1 MEMQLVRYFL
11 ALGEEQHFT
20 RCKALRRGAE
30 EFRLKASARDKWR
43 RMKSWVVVNIAI
55 LEQQR

>member
-1 MEMQLVRYFL
+1 MEMQMVRYLL
-11 ALGEEQHFT
+11 ALGEEQHFKPAK
-20 RCKALRRGAE
+20 RCGEGQRS
-30 EFRLKASARDKWR
+30 RLKASARDKWR